1 MTSNLPYLEPKIVK
15 FLKEK
20 LPAAEYRRDMTKDD
34 FFSEAVFR
42 AGQRDII
49 HRLEKIVEEQKRG

>member
-1 MTSNLPYLEPKIVK
+1 
-15 FLKEK
+15 
-20 LPAAEYRRDMTKDD
+20 MTKDD